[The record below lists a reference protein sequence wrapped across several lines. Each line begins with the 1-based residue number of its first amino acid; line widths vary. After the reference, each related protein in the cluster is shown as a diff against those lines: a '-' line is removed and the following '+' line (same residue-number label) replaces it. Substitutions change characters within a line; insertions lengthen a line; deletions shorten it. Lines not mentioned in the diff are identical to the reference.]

1 MKKWTESHTTCRGIC
16 SQEFTASGIAHSDLL
31 FWVGERWGGLLPTER
46 WTLIL
51 PLCCHWFSFGEWK
64 IEAFVLS
71 LPDKLHSQ
79 ILHVHREWQGR
90 MSGVGLSMS
99 ECTLGSLLGAVGT
112 NLFLNKEPTAGLPS
126 GPGLSNVM
134 VLYLYFL
141 IIWNNNEFSA
151 PVKNSDPVEAGSAV
165 DQSESS
171 LSFMWTWKTESK
183 CLRSERST
191 SQDAPQIPNSQRIF
205 ERMTVIS
212 SQFCFTAKHC
222 LLLQGLWTGW
232 LYTHVSVS
240 VWETHSH
247 VEGGW
252 FLGTWMAFWCFTIPG
267 IVSSYQSGIMPA
279 FLTIILSE
287 CHAYPFF
294 KGPMNCLVFYASL
307 EGSLFA
313 MLSR

>member
-1 MKKWTESHTTCRGIC
+1 MDRKSYYLQR
-16 SQEFTASGIAHSDLL
+16 DLL
-31 FWVGERWGGLLPTER
+31 SGLHCQWDRSFWFIVLGAREMGRASPYRALNIDFASLLP
-46 WTLIL
+46 LIFIWRMENWSI
-51 PLCCHWFSFGEWK
+51 CFKSSRQAAFSNSARASWVTGK
-64 IEAFVLS
+64 DV
-71 LPDKLHSQ
+71 
-79 ILHVHREWQGR
+79 R
-90 MSGVGLSMS
+90 VGLSMS

-112 NLFLNKEPTAGLPS
+112 NLFLNTEPTAGLPS
-126 GPGLSNVM
+126 GPGPSNVM
-134 VLYLYFL
+134 ALYLYFL
-141 IIWNNNEFSA
+141 INWNNNEFSA

-183 CLRSERST
+183 YLRSERST
-191 SQDAPQIPNSQRIF
+191 SQDVPQIPNSQRIF

-212 SQFCFTAKHC
+212 SQFCFTTKHC

-247 VEGGW
+247 VEGRW

-267 IVSSYQSGIMPA
+267 IVSSYQSVIMPT
-279 FLTIILSE
+279 FLTIILYV
-287 CHAYPFF
+287 CHSCPFS
-294 KGPMNCLVFYASL
+294 KGPTNCLVFYASL